1 MPGGSG
7 QGQQE
12 AILVIRSQ
20 GATMA
25 ATELQHEQALK
36 KFLDARPEL
45 REELDHLN
53 PLLAQAKGETA
64 AQYREERLHEA
75 FEAEAERQQ
84 LFAWELTL
92 QLTTATPQDYQAQR
106 LEVHR
111 EVAEMAGMDWLE
123 YCELNGI
130 KP

>member
-1 MPGGSG
+1 MSGGSG

-12 AILVIRSQ
+12 AVFVIRIQ

-25 ATELQHEQALK
+25 APGQQHELALE
-36 KFLDARPEL
+36 KFLDQRPEL
-45 REELDHLN
+45 RIELDHLN
-53 PLLAQAKGETA
+53 PLLAQAKGETL
-64 AQYREERLHEA
+64 AQFRDDRLHEA
-75 FEAEAERQQ
+75 FEAEAERLG

-92 QLTTATPQDYQAQR
+92 QLTAATPEDYQAQR

-123 YCELNGI
+123 YCDLYGI
-130 KP
+130 TP